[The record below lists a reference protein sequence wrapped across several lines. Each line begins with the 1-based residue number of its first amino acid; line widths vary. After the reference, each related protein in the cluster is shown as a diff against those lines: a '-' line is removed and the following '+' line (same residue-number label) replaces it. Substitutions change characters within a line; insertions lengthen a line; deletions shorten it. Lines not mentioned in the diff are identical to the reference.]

1 MDIKTLT
8 FLARISWLYG
18 DQEAA
23 DFFGNL
29 WKEAWEELGVL
40 KYLDVDGEWAMNSRQ
55 KIDKFTELR
64 EGLSEDW
71 VRDRRMDYLEC
82 EIRKIVHNIELLEEN
97 KRRSK
102 EWFLFDQEL
111 KNLEKK
117 YKSFFLEYSSLRS
130 NEVGNDKINDAVIQQ
145 CREIP
150 IESFFF
156 PPPKD
161 VGGGRKKT
169 LCPFHEEKDGSF
181 VIYPDNSFYCFG
193 CGAFGSG
200 SITFIMKRDN
210 ISFIK
215 AINFLRSS

>member
-8 FLARISWLYG
+8 YLARISWLYG
-18 DQEAA
+18 DTETAE
-23 DFFGNL
+23 FFGNL
-29 WKEAWEELGVL
+29 WEEAWEENGVL
-40 KYLDVDGEWAMNSRQ
+40 KYLDTEREWMKNSQQ
-55 KIDKFTELR
+55 KIDKITELR
-64 EGLSEDW
+64 EELSEDW
-71 VRDRRMDYLEC
+71 IRDRRMEYLDH
-82 EIRKIVHNIELLEEN
+82 EIRKIVYEIESFEEN

-117 YKSFFLEYSSLRS
+117 YKSFFLEYSSLHS
-130 NEVGNDKINDAVIQQ
+130 YDTEKDKIDDAVIQQ

-150 IESFFF
+150 IDSFFSS
-156 PPPKD
+156 PPKD

-193 CGAFGSG
+193 CGAFGG
-200 SITFIMKRDN
+200 NAIDFVMKKN
-210 ISFIK
+210 NLNFIK
-215 AINFLRSS
+215 AINFLRRS